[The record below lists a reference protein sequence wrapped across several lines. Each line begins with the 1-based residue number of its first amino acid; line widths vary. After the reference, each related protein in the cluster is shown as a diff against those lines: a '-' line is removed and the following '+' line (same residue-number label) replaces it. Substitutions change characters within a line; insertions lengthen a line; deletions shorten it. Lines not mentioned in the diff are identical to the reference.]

1 MDAQF
6 KKGILD
12 LCVLSIL
19 EKKEIYGYGLKM
31 EMATLMEVNENT
43 LYPLLRRL
51 EKDGYVVTS
60 THQSEQGRMR
70 KYYRI
75 TDAGKEHLACQKE
88 EWRIFRK
95 AADRLIEGDEI
106 NG

>member
-31 EMATLMEVNENT
+31 EMASLMEVNENT

-51 EKDGYVVTS
+51 EKDGYLKTS
-60 THQSEQGRMR
+60 AHVSDQGRMR
-70 KYYRI
+70 KYYHI
-75 TDAGKEHLACQKE
+75 TEEGKKHLASQRV
-88 EWRIFRK
+88 EWRAFK
-95 AADRLIEGDEI
+95 QAADRLIEGED

>member
-19 EKKEIYGYGLKM
+19 DKKEVYGYGLKL
-31 EMATLMEVNENT
+31 EVSSVLDVNENT

-51 EKDGYVVTS
+51 EKDGYLETFAKVSDQQRV
-60 THQSEQGRMR
+60 R
-70 KYYRI
+70 KYYRM
-75 TDAGKEHLACQKE
+75 TPQGKAHLHKMKE
-88 EWRIFRK
+88 EWHAFLE
-95 AADRLIEGDEI
+95 AASRLIDGEEDE
-106 NG
+106 

>member
-31 EMATLMEVNENT
+31 EMAELMEVNENT

-51 EKDGYVVTS
+51 EKDGYVKTS

-70 KYYRI
+70 KYYCI
-75 TDAGKEHLACQKE
+75 TDVGKEHLRKQRA
-88 EWRIFRK
+88 EWITFK
-95 AADRLIEGDEI
+95 QAAERLIEGE
-106 NG
+106 

>member
-31 EMATLMEVNENT
+31 EMASLMEVNENT

-51 EKDGYVVTS
+51 EKDGYLETS
-60 THQSEQGRMR
+60 THLSEQGRMR
-70 KYYRI
+70 KYYHI
-75 TDAGKEHLACQKE
+75 TESGRNHLASQRI
-88 EWRIFRK
+88 EWRDFK
-95 AADRLIEGDEI
+95 EAADRLIEGE
-106 NG
+106 

>member
-12 LCVLSIL
+12 ICVLSIL
-19 EKKEIYGYGLKM
+19 EKKEIYGYGLEM
-31 EMATLMEVNENT
+31 EMASLMDVSGNT

-51 EKDGYVVTS
+51 EKDDYLDTYMHV
-60 THQSEQGRMR
+60 SEQGRRR

-75 TDAGKEHLACQKE
+75 TDKGRSHLKELRKDWKAFKE
-88 EWRIFRK
+88 V
-95 AADRLIEGDEI
+95 ADCLIGGDVDE
-106 NG
+106 